1 MTLWPGDE
9 GCYNDFGTLGSPS
22 RIAVAFERYLNK
34 TSPSVGRGSFREP
47 QLSLWPVLL
56 AKRIPGRRQVMK
68 KREGDAKTL
77 HRTDFQ
83 GNLPLLK
90 ESSERTIVV
99 VEMLSPV

>member
-9 GCYNDFGTLGSPS
+9 GCYNDFGNLGPS
-22 RIAVAFERYLNK
+22 GRIAVAFERYLNK

-56 AKRIPGRRQVMK
+56 AKRIPGRTQVTK
-68 KREGDAKTL
+68 KREGNAKTL
-77 HRTDFQ
+77 HRTDYQ
-83 GNLPLLK
+83 GNSPLLK

-99 VEMLSPV
+99 VEMPSCV

>member
-9 GCYNDFGTLGSPS
+9 VCYNDFGNLGPS
-22 RIAVAFERYLNK
+22 GRIAVAFERYLNK

-56 AKRIPGRRQVMK
+56 AKRIPGRTQVTK
-68 KREGDAKTL
+68 KREGNAKTL

-83 GNLPLLK
+83 GNSPLLK

-99 VEMLSPV
+99 VEMPSCV

>member
-1 MTLWPGDE
+1 MTLWPGDK
-9 GCYNDFGTLGSPS
+9 GCYNDFGNLGPSS

-56 AKRIPGRRQVMK
+56 AKRIPGRTQVMK
-68 KREGDAKTL
+68 KREGNAKTL

-83 GNLPLLK
+83 GNSPLLK

-99 VEMLSPV
+99 VEMPNCV

>member
-9 GCYNDFGTLGSPS
+9 GCYNDFGNLGPS
-22 RIAVAFERYLNK
+22 GRIAVAFERYLNK

-56 AKRIPGRRQVMK
+56 AKRIPGRTQVTK
-68 KREGDAKTL
+68 KREGNVKTL

-83 GNLPLLK
+83 GNSPLLK

-99 VEMLSPV
+99 VEMPSCV